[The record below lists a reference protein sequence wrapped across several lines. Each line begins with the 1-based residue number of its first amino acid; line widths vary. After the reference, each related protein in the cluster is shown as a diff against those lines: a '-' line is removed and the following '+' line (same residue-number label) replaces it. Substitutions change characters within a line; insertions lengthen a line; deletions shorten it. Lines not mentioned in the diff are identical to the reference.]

1 MPWVARRHIQAQNN
15 NNLMIPSSDSSQVF
29 EQKFHVVQI
38 QIPPRIGPENGSE
51 AGSKWN
57 VKFTNKKLN
66 AQGINMEFDGVVFH
80 YENKQSLEFS
90 LVYFVNI
97 ELNWD
102 DLQEQR
108 RKREEFLPRTSL
120 RRLHDTRSLHNP
132 LKVHALQLTFIL
144 FLSSRRTRLL
154 FIVNNPARDFVSA
167 HILHHS
173 PRTISTLISSAALVE
188 RKSHR
193 WLCFFFEWGDST
205 PRKKVRLIYCNSARD
220 HAKCFF
226 TIHHWLSAR
235 NEQFSTKVAFS
246 FQLLSWPI
254 WSNSRETFGVSRAQ
268 TTNFLR
274 FRK

>member
-1 MPWVARRHIQAQNN
+1 
-15 NNLMIPSSDSSQVF
+15 
-29 EQKFHVVQI
+29 
-38 QIPPRIGPENGSE
+38 
-51 AGSKWN
+51 
-57 VKFTNKKLN
+57 
-66 AQGINMEFDGVVFH
+66 MEFDGVVFH

-102 DLQEQR
+102 DSQERR
-108 RKREEFLPRTSL
+108 RKREEFLPRTSP

-144 FLSSRRTRLL
+144 FLSSRRVRLL

-173 PRTISTLISSAALVE
+173 PRSISTLISSAALVE

-205 PRKKVRLIYCNSARD
+205 PRKNVRLIYCNSARD

-235 NEQFSTKVAFS
+235 NEQFSTKVEFS

-254 WSNSRETFGVSRAQ
+254 WSISRETFGVSRAQ
-268 TTNFLR
+268 TTNFFKIQERAQLR
-274 FRK
+274 SIKPNLTEIYDHSCSNWHFSLHIQSFHREWVSARASRIQSSFEAWKL